1 MSCPFWL
8 NLKLHTLKKNNKI
21 NSKQHS
27 FLVVFVP
34 NSLTIPPPLS
44 ARLKT
49 NIALLIGYNVEDY
62 VFSKPALCKCMPP
75 PSTNAFLLETLT
87 PLILFPG

>member
-34 NSLTIPPPLS
+34 NSLSVPPPLS

-62 VFSKPALCKCMPP
+62 VFSV
-75 PSTNAFLLETLT
+75 FT
-87 PLILFPG
+87 PDKTGSLQVHAATKHERLFA

>member
-8 NLKLHTLKKNNKI
+8 NLKLHTLKKN
-21 NSKQHS
+21 SKQHS

-34 NSLTIPPPLS
+34 NSLSVPSPIS
-44 ARLKT
+44 ACLKT

-62 VFSKPALCKCMPP
+62 VFSV
-75 PSTNAFLLETLT
+75 FT
-87 PLILFPG
+87 PDKTSSLQVHAANKHERLFA